1 MNLLHNLFVTP
12 AYAAARITEESPDA
26 SSGAV
31 NKIADMIG
39 FVLGHIPLWIAA
51 FVVFVLAVGVAKI
64 VKRTVE
70 NRIGEKIDEAHQ
82 EVLILSGR
90 ISYVTTLTIGVTVAL
105 KIAGIDLT
113 TILAAVAFGIG
124 FALRDLIMN
133 FIAGIYIL
141 MSRQFALGD
150 FIKVNGV
157 IGKVEE
163 IQARATI
170 LKAVDGTKVIVPNA
184 DIFSN
189 TVISLT
195 SNPMRRVSV
204 PLYVAYGTD
213 LDYAMMI
220 ALRVM
225 REHPKLLKKPK
236 PSVAIKDY
244 GDSSVDLSARFWV
257 TRGAG
262 WFKIRSE
269 MINLFDKAFTEAG
282 IRVPYNI
289 LHLETS
295 ADTVPEEK
303 EEKELEVKMRKTLE
317 EEAKLSAAMESSS
330 VATPNTPG
338 GSEKQENE
346 IVSAQ
351 VIPMQL
357 QPAVAIVPI
366 ATEVAAV
373 APSNGSG
380 VPQQPA
386 TNA

>member
-150 FIKVNGV
+150 FIKINGV
-157 IGKVEE
+157 VGKVA
-163 IQARATI
+163 IQG
-170 LKAVDGTKVIVPNA
+170 K
-184 DIFSN
+184 
-189 TVISLT
+189 
-195 SNPMRRVSV
+195 RRF
-204 PLYVAYGTD
+204 L
-213 LDYAMMI
+213 
-220 ALRVM
+220 
-225 REHPKLLKKPK
+225 
-236 PSVAIKDY
+236 
-244 GDSSVDLSARFWV
+244 
-257 TRGAG
+257 
-262 WFKIRSE
+262 
-269 MINLFDKAFTEAG
+269 
-282 IRVPYNI
+282 
-289 LHLETS
+289 
-295 ADTVPEEK
+295 
-303 EEKELEVKMRKTLE
+303 
-317 EEAKLSAAMESSS
+317 
-330 VATPNTPG
+330 
-338 GSEKQENE
+338 
-346 IVSAQ
+346 
-351 VIPMQL
+351 
-357 QPAVAIVPI
+357 
-366 ATEVAAV
+366 
-373 APSNGSG
+373 
-380 VPQQPA
+380 
-386 TNA
+386 